1 MIIRPA
7 TILSINLGSPATIGL
22 CARVDAT
29 TRNARGQE
37 TAWILMIAK
46 DGLRGACKCG
56 ERSPFPYTVGVDQV
70 PGNLADLAVTI
81 AREG

>member
-1 MIIRPA
+1 MIKRPA
-7 TILSINLGSPATIGL
+7 NIIFIKLGSPATIGL

-37 TAWILMIAK
+37 TSWMLMIGK

-56 ERSPFPYTVGVDQV
+56 ERSAFPYTVGIDQV
-70 PGNLADLAVTI
+70 PGNLSDLAVTI
-81 AREG
+81 AAA